1 MVNEY
6 KKIVLLKGL
15 AVITEYQFS
24 LLKSLLAS
32 DLKLTRRMQDE
43 YDRVKIADLME
54 DKFRSD
60 AGLSKLIALFKE
72 IPTLETVAVTLKD
85 EKSKAK
91 GKATMKKNKQEVR
104 SAIPTSTTSNTL
116 TAGVE
121 ETPKTQKRKSENK
134 EKTGTKKKKVL
145 EEQAHLPGP
154 AQASTSTAM
163 GQSSLPQVSSS
174 APSSTS
180 STENQNTQA
189 QNQTTARRSVL
200 MKGPLVVMVLKAT
213 EPFEFES
220 SEGVKSRMFHATVAT
235 ESQFF
240 QVKVFNVDL
249 KEMFTKNKIIEIT
262 NCFENKGIL
271 EINEASL
278 VFEAGHKK
286 IEVPNGVIKR
296 ANETPKIDHLY
307 KGASGT
313 MVYGLFML
321 HKKKVN
327 KKNTIY
333 EIQDN
338 TGKIDVVGN
347 GKWHNIKCKEGDK
360 LRLFC
365 FQTRRIA
372 REQKL
377 VSGSHS
383 FIKKPRVTAVPK
395 EPSNECGYHRE
406 CKEVMVLKATK
417 PFIYEYLEGERSMF
431 HATVATEKEFFR
443 VKVFDISLK
452 EKFIPNKIITIS
464 DYIGRN
470 GFLEIYSLSCVDFA
484 SPDQKM
490 NIPISLKQNA
500 NANPKIKYLCSQTKG
515 KCVDGV
521 FLVHKKTVRR
531 GCTYYEIQD
540 NTGKMEVVVYG
551 RLTNIDCE
559 EGDKLKLFCFE
570 LAFSTDKCQLR
581 SVIHSYIEVIKAR
594 KSRTKN
600 SQSCFKYGNFTNTS
614 FAKAWM
620 PGWGCK

>member
-6 KKIVLLKGL
+6 KKIVLLTGL
-15 AVITEYQFS
+15 YHINDYQFRII
-24 LLKSLLAS
+24 KSLLAHE
-32 DLKLTRRMQDE
+32 LKLTKKMQDD
-43 YDRVKIADLME
+43 YDKIKIADLME

-60 AGLSKLIALFKE
+60 AGVDKLVGLFKSIPELEDLSETLKKEKLKVKRKFKRRGTRSMQKKDDEPSTAKSTSTTKEDLQPKSITNTPLSKHQKRKLTITKKE
-72 IPTLETVAVTLKD
+72 KKKIFQ
-85 EKSKAK
+85 KSKDK
-91 GKATMKKNKQEVR
+91 TKKTKDSKRKQLTQEPSQRPEPSASGRQQMQVFPQTPHVPPAVPSTSSSIKDSCGFLQPGPMMYIFGVNKQEKDFPDLQEGKEMKNSTTKTKDSRNLLLKSESWVPET
-104 SAIPTSTTSNTL
+104 SATSTGLAQSHPQ
-116 TAGVE
+116 
-121 ETPKTQKRKSENK
+121 TPPRPPPSPLSKSSVKKRKD
-134 EKTGTKKKKVL
+134 TIIQTPGIMGTQVSQKQFQHP
-145 EEQAHLPGP
+145 ELPT
-154 AQASTSTAM
+154 TSTHPTV
-163 GQSSLPQVSSS
+163 SFPQ
-174 APSSTS
+174 T
-180 STENQNTQA
+180 
-189 QNQTTARRSVL
+189 
-200 MKGPLVVMVLKAT
+200 
-213 EPFEFES
+213 
-220 SEGVKSRMFHATVAT
+220 
-235 ESQFF
+235 SQFQLPELPTTSTHPTVSFPQTLQF
-240 QVKVFNVDL
+240 QL
-249 KEMFTKNKIIEIT
+249 PELPTT
-262 NCFENKGIL
+262 
-271 EINEASL
+271 ST
-278 VFEAGHKK
+278 H
-286 IEVPNGVIKR
+286 P
-296 ANETPKIDHLY
+296 T
-307 KGASGT
+307 
-313 MVYGLFML
+313 
-321 HKKKVN
+321 
-327 KKNTIY
+327 
-333 EIQDN
+333 
-338 TGKIDVVGN
+338 
-347 GKWHNIKCKEGDK
+347 
-360 LRLFC
+360 
-365 FQTRRIA
+365 
-372 REQKL
+372 
-377 VSGSHS
+377 
-383 FIKKPRVTAVPK
+383 KPRVTAVPK

>member
-85 EKSKAK
+85 EKSK

-121 ETPKTQKRKSENK
+121 ETPKTQVRLQKIRRLEFSQ
-134 EKTGTKKKKVL
+134 KKL
-145 EEQAHLPGP
+145 CPD
-154 AQASTSTAM
+154 
-163 GQSSLPQVSSS
+163 
-174 APSSTS
+174 SSTQPIKHLILHQFS
-180 STENQNTQA
+180 IK
-189 QNQTTARRSVL
+189 RSVL

-581 SVIHSYIEVIKAR
+581 SVIHSYIEVGTLESIILPK
-594 KSRTKN
+594 
-600 SQSCFKYGNFTNTS
+600 
-614 FAKAWM
+614 
-620 PGWGCK
+620 